1 MVSQM
6 EDQLLLPKV
15 IKGEFAKNGTLKPAS
30 LRNLFLGVRAGSTN
44 G

>member
-15 IKGEFAKNGTLKPAS
+15 IKGEFAKNGTQAS
-30 LRNLFLGVRAGSTN
+30 QFEKFVPGGE
-44 G
+44 GGEY